1 MVIAIYKGKDNSM
14 GLHTNEVYCIKSEI
28 KQDLLW
34 VTWKDNSCPYP
45 SLEKFLENWE
55 VMSANELNVHIDE
68 YTNFISIYWWRTHE
82 SL

>member
-14 GLHTNEVYCIKSEI
+14 GLHTNEVYRIKSEI

-45 SLEKFLENWE
+45 SLENFLENWE
-55 VMSANELNVHIDE
+55 VMSANDKRE
-68 YTNFISIYWWRTHE
+68 F
-82 SL
+82 